1 MLYLQLSIFTMSY
14 LTFCENS
21 NALVKEDMVIAL
33 LSCHIFS
40 EPQVDNK
47 QGKMK

>member
-1 MLYLQLSIFTMSY
+1 MLYLQLSMFTMSY
-14 LTFCENS
+14 LTFCEHG
-21 NALVKEDMVIAL
+21 NALAKRNMVIAL
-33 LSCHIFS
+33 LSCHIFF